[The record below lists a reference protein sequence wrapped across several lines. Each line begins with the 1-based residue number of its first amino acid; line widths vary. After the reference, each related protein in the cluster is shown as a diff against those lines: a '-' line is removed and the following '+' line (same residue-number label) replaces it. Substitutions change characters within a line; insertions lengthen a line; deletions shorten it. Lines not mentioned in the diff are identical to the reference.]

1 MPVTV
6 LHGENCI
13 YEKLYSCKVNYIED
27 SKELQYFPSS
37 PDVPHQTYSLWPLSI
52 QPENNRQNSYFC
64 LPTKRSSTK
73 YAATQPSTQI
83 RTPTSTHDQ

>member
-6 LHGENCI
+6 LRGENCI

-37 PDVPHQTYSLWPLSI
+37 LDVPILYVYESI
-52 QPENNRQNSYFC
+52 
-64 LPTKRSSTK
+64 K
-73 YAATQPSTQI
+73 
-83 RTPTSTHDQ
+83 